1 MNEHVDHFKAL
12 GDVTRLK
19 ILMML
24 CDGEKCACDIQANF
38 DLKQPTIS
46 HHMKILQQ
54 VGLVS
59 CDKRGKWIFYSLKPE
74 KFEQIKTFIDAN
86 LSAVSFDFKLAESDC
101 EGKRID

>member
-24 CDGEKCACDIQANF
+24 CNGEKCACDIQANF

-54 VGLVS
+54 VGLIS

-74 KFEQIKTFIDAN
+74 KFEQIMTFIDSK
-86 LSAVSFDFKLAESDC
+86 LSSEPYTFRLAASDC
-101 EGKRID
+101 EGNRRD